1 MLSENDLLQLM
12 CVSLLISILWLVDGA
27 VLLFGNFILQAAWQL

>member
-12 CVSLLISILWLVDGA
+12 CVSLLISILWLVDGV
-27 VLLFGNFILQAAWQL
+27 VLLFGYFILQAAWQL

>member
-27 VLLFGNFILQAAWQL
+27 VLLILQAAWQL